1 MILLWGKRKER
12 INEKKI
18 IFTVLL
24 LVFTACTNN
33 NYKKLVD
40 EKFKKSEYDKILV
53 KKEAEK
59 DYYKYD
65 SKKKFWEEVVFLFIE
80 DNKKDG
86 VKLYM
91 GINYRGKDWLYMRSI
106 EFIGDEGSL
115 FNDFYDYRTFNPI
128 WKDNT
133 TLSRGVEEKIL
144 FPLKESYI
152 NELEYILENKNL
164 NITLRSDY
172 DERLDKR
179 KLSEKEVFKMK
190 EILNLYKK
198 LQTKNE
204 EKENGN

>member
-1 MILLWGKRKER
+1 MIGMLGSIVFEASS
-12 INEKKI
+12 KKI
-18 IFTVLL
+18 MTINDMDVSENARWQKHE
-24 LVFTACTNN
+24 VNN
-33 NYKKLVD
+33 V
-40 EKFKKSEYDKILV
+40 
-53 KKEAEK
+53 
-59 DYYKYD
+59 
-65 SKKKFWEEVVFLFIE
+65 
-80 DNKKDG
+80 
-86 VKLYM
+86 
-91 GINYRGKDWLYMRSI
+91 RSRL

-144 FPLKESYI
+144 FPLKEIYI
-152 NELEYILENKNL
+152 NELEYILENNNL

-172 DERLDKR
+172 DERLAKR

-190 EILNLYKK
+190 EILDLYKK